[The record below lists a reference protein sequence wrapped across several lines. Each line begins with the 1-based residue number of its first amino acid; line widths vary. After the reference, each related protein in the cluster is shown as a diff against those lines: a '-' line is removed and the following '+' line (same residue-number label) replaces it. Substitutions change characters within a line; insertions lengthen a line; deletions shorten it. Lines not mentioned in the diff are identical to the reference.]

1 MNRVLTTRA
10 TTALRL
16 VERPAAYRE
25 ELELLADENSPQSHS
40 LHNAIAYPG
49 QMHSEIA
56 AYFIKRF
63 TQRGDTVLDA
73 FCGSGTT
80 ALESHL
86 LGRISLASD
95 VHPMAARLTTA
106 KLYPA
111 DLMEVTLWLQ
121 RLMLRRPINIDSY
134 RTGFQAFYDLD
145 TYRELL
151 HLRSALRAASDRIS
165 SFIELVALSLLHG
178 HSAGYF
184 SVYTF
189 PQVSLEPSE
198 QEQLNIRRAQHPDYR
213 AVVPRILRKT
223 ASMLR
228 DGWPSAVQAN
238 SAKHRIWTGDPR
250 RLQGVPAGTVSLGL
264 SSLPLPGHA
273 PLTRELWLKL
283 WFAGISLAKIEELFA
298 DSEPYSCGQD
308 LNSWLGFYQQYFT
321 EAARVVAAGGHLV
334 LGVRQVRLPLKGC
347 PTGQVL
353 EMDQIIAQLV
363 EDHLGRY
370 WELEG
375 VLLNTPRNVPRVG
388 AALRLRHEQG
398 VDRRDRFLVLRR
410 R

>member
-1 MNRVLTTRA
+1 
-10 TTALRL
+10 
-16 VERPAAYRE
+16 
-25 ELELLADENSPQSHS
+25 
-40 LHNAIAYPG
+40 
-49 QMHSEIA
+49 
-56 AYFIKRF
+56 
-63 TQRGDTVLDA
+63 
-73 FCGSGTT
+73 
-80 ALESHL
+80 
-86 LGRISLASD
+86 
-95 VHPMAARLTTA
+95 
-106 KLYPA
+106 
-111 DLMEVTLWLQ
+111 
-121 RLMLRRPINIDSY
+121 
-134 RTGFQAFYDLD
+134 
-145 TYRELL
+145 
-151 HLRSALRAASDRIS
+151 
-165 SFIELVALSLLHG
+165 
-178 HSAGYF
+178 
-184 SVYTF
+184 
-189 PQVSLEPSE
+189 
-198 QEQLNIRRAQHPDYR
+198 
-213 AVVPRILRKT
+213 
-223 ASMLR
+223 
-228 DGWPSAVQAN
+228 
-238 SAKHRIWTGDPR
+238 
-250 RLQGVPAGTVSLGL
+250 
-264 SSLPLPGHA
+264 
-273 PLTRELWLKL
+273 LTRELWLKL